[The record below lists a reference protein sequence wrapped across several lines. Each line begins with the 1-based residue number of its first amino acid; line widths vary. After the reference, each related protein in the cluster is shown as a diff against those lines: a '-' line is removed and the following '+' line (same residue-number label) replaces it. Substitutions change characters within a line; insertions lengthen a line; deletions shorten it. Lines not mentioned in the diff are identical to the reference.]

1 MESCCA
7 AEFPG
12 IAMKKNSVVTMELD
26 GTVKYLIDMGQFWF
40 REQ

>member
-12 IAMKKNSVVTMELD
+12 ITMKKNSVVTMELD
-26 GTVKYLIDMGQFWF
+26 GTVKYLIDMGQF
-40 REQ
+40 